1 MKFNSSAVIVSVA
14 VLLLTG
20 KCSGASWYNNFSF
33 NNNNNNN
40 QSRALDHRSGR
51 FLFDAL
57 FGLDSSTFSLDD
69 DGPDAT
75 NLVKSCDCECGTAN
89 QETRI
94 VGGRPTG
101 VNQYPWLARL
111 VYDGQF
117 HCGASLLTRDYVL
130 TAAHCVRRLKR
141 NKIRVVLG
149 DHDQF
154 IATETTAIQRAV
166 TAIIRH
172 RSFDQNS
179 YNHDIA
185 LLKLRKPVD
194 FTKTIKPVCLPKDR
208 SEPSGQ
214 IGTVVGWGRTSEGGT
229 LPGIVQHV
237 DVPILTLDQC
247 RNMKYRASRITSN
260 MLCAGKGKQDSCQG
274 DSGGPLLVRKGD
286 KHEIVGIVSWGVG
299 CGRAGYPGVY
309 TRVARYLPWIRA
321 NMDETCLCN
330 K

>member
-1 MKFNSSAVIVSVA
+1 MKKAH
-14 VLLLTG
+14 G
-20 KCSGASWYNNFSF
+20 NFEVTIK
-33 NNNNNNN
+33 
-40 QSRALDHRSGR
+40 R
-51 FLFDAL
+51 LF
-57 FGLDSSTFSLDD
+57 
-69 DGPDAT
+69 
-75 NLVKSCDCECGTAN
+75 C
-89 QETRI
+89 
-94 VGGRPTG
+94 
-101 VNQYPWLARL
+101 
-111 VYDGQF
+111 
-117 HCGASLLTRDYVL
+117 
-130 TAAHCVRRLKR
+130 RLKR

-260 MLCAGKGKQDSCQG
+260 MVR
-274 DSGGPLLVRKGD
+274 LV
-286 KHEIVGIVSWGVG
+286 
-299 CGRAGYPGVY
+299 
-309 TRVARYLPWIRA
+309 
-321 NMDETCLCN
+321 
-330 K
+330 